1 MTAPPLPNISGEFAV
16 LSLDLKFSENGKDKN
31 NAWLKIRGKAAD
43 SVRDSNG
50 AWTEGPPLFIDIIVN
65 NGAAHLFE
73 SVVKGDNIL
82 VNGKLKQREYEVDGQ
97 KRVVYQIHAQNIGV
111 STRWAPARTQ
121 RAIEDSG
128 VSTVQAT
135 LGGEV
140 IEDEAAPF

>member
-16 LSLDLKFSENGKDKN
+16 LKLDLKFGEKGK
-31 NAWLKIRGKAAD
+31 AWLKIRGKAAD

-65 NGAAHLFE
+65 QGAEHLFD
-73 SVVKGDNIL
+73 SVVEGDNIL

-97 KRVVYQIHAQNIGV
+97 KRVSYQIHAQNIGV
-111 STRWAPARTQ
+111 STRWATAKTQ
-121 RAIEDSG
+121 KSIDSSG
-128 VSTVQAT
+128 VSTVQET

-140 IEDEAAPF
+140 I